1 MKNFSIS
8 LPLDS
13 EFFTT
18 VRLTTGGVCALAD
31 FDVES
36 TEDFKVCVTESLLIL
51 KRSGFTSA
59 RIGYALGQPLLC
71 EVVGETRMDKRE
83 EGVDDEI
90 SYALLT
96 ALLGE
101 VDYEKDDQGRVV
113 AVRFNG

>member
-1 MKNFSIS
+1 MDKFCVTMPIEGEY
-8 LPLDS
+8 L
-13 EFFTT
+13 TT
-18 VRLTTGGVCALAD
+18 VRLTVGGLCALACL
-31 FDVES
+31 DVDAI
-36 TEDFKVCVTESLLIL
+36 EDYKVCVTESLLIL

-71 EVVGETRMDKRE
+71 EVVGETRTDKRE
-83 EGVDDEI
+83 EGVDDES

-101 VDYEKDDQGRVV
+101 VDYEKDDQGRVI